1 MLGADGNKSLGPDIQ
16 LQRPERNVCS
26 LCSIILINYFASVFS
41 LANENRGIWSS
52 NNENINFETMR
63 PEILKIVN
71 FFQTLI
77 FSTALWNISQP
88 HTCIVSFKLNDNH
101 PKDFMGTGMCLLFVF
116 EYVIFSVN
124 YRVLWTLCYFKI
136 PLLYKKEK
144 HSQKPLRSVTKHC
157 HVFCSYL

>member
-1 MLGADGNKSLGPDIQ
+1 MPCWFPDLYRVHKYRKMLGADGNKSLGPDIQ

-77 FSTALWNISQP
+77 FSTALWNIPQP
-88 HTCIVSFKLNDNH
+88 YTCIVSFKLNDN
-101 PKDFMGTGMCLLFVF
+101 PSLKILWTQTFFINFLTKLFL
-116 EYVIFSVN
+116 SAN
-124 YRVLWTLCYFKI
+124 YRVFRTTMANIKRT
-136 PLLYKKEK
+136 E
-144 HSQKPLRSVTKHC
+144 
-157 HVFCSYL
+157 